1 MRKILIMIGCI
12 VAVLAVAVLGASA
25 VGDFRTNANCP
36 NMNQNDNYVDSDNNG
51 VCDNRE
57 ESGKNCGNG
66 ICNQE
71 NGNYVDAD
79 NNGVCD
85 NREESGKNCGNSIC
99 NQKNEN
105 YVDADNDGV
114 CDNRN
119 GNGKHNGNRN
129 GNGKHHGKH

>member
-57 ESGKNCGNG
+57 ESGKNCGN
-66 ICNQE
+66 
-71 NGNYVDAD
+71 
-79 NNGVCD
+79 
-85 NREESGKNCGNSIC
+85 SIC